1 MILIFYFFFWTYT
14 RADLIGGFE
23 GMYNLLQQ
31 ASIERPVAGNQDGS
45 YLTLKSNC
53 ELSLTLYRRLPTFFR
68 WTYIYDYSNHWWIW
82 YCHAGSGSLF
92 GTVKLN
98 TC

>member
-53 ELSLTLYRRLPTFFR
+53 ELSHTLYRRLLTFFFEM
-68 WTYIYDYSNHWWIW
+68 DLH
-82 YCHAGSGSLF
+82 L
-92 GTVKLN
+92 
-98 TC
+98 